1 MAKSKL
7 VEPTIEESIVETPIE
22 ETPIVE
28 TTEEVAPPLLNE
40 AAPERVEPGYPSRDF
55 YTAL

>member
-1 MAKSKL
+1 MAKNKL
-7 VEPTIEESIVETPIE
+7 VEPTIEETTV

-40 AAPERVEPGYPSRDF
+40 AVPERIEPGHPSRDF

>member
-1 MAKSKL
+1 MAKSKTTT
-7 VEPTIEESIVETPIE
+7 EPTVAEPTV

>member
-1 MAKSKL
+1 MAKSKSTAP
-7 VEPTIEESIVETPIE
+7 VVEEPTAEVIE